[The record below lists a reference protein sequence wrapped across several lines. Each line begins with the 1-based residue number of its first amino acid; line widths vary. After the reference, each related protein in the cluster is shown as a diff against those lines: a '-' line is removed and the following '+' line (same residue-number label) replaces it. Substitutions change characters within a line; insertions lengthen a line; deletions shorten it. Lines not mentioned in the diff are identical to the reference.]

1 MDNFE
6 DEIKIAFNRIKSSE
20 LKAML
25 QEHEE
30 ISFDAETT
38 AAFNRIER
46 DRLKKKLIEHAE
58 ESIIIVPAAAASNTG
73 SPFASYWKFAAAA
86 CVIIGI
92 GMFLYNLNGNNKG
105 GGMAEIKQSKNE
117 KPKTNENTKQEKTTK
132 DENQIFISK
141 VFAEEIGE
149 LGFGSKPFE
158 LKVVVNKANKVLKYR
173 FSLNTITFKS
183 PRKISVTI
191 YKIQDHFYFRIDRK
205 VFLLEEGN
213 DYKIPKEELD
223 KEILDL
229 IP

>member
-1 MDNFE
+1 MEEFE
-6 DEIKIAFNRIKSSE
+6 DDLKIALTRIKRSE

-25 QEHEE
+25 KEHEE
-30 ISFDAETT
+30 ASFDAEAT
-38 AAFNRIER
+38 AAFYRIER
-46 DRLKKKLIEHAE
+46 DKLKKKLIEHTKV
-58 ESIIIVPAAAASNTG
+58 SSGVTVAASNTG
-73 SPFASYWKFAAAA
+73 STFASYWKFAAAA

-92 GMFLYNLNGNNKG
+92 GLFLYNLNGNNKG
-105 GGMAEIKQSKNE
+105 GEMAEIKQSKNE

-132 DENQIFISK
+132 DESQIFISK

>member
-1 MDNFE
+1 MDDFE
-6 DEIKIAFNRIKSSE
+6 DDLKIALTRLKRAE
-20 LKAML
+20 LKESL
-25 QEHEE
+25 QAYE
-30 ISFDAETT
+30 
-38 AAFNRIER
+38 
-46 DRLKKKLIEHAE
+46 E
-58 ESIIIVPAAAASNTG
+58 ESFEEDISEALKRQERTKLKAQLTSHNG
-73 SPFASYWKFAAAA
+73 EEKQPFSLLRYWKYSVAA
-86 CVIIGI
+86 CIIIGI
-92 GMFLYNLNGNNKG
+92 GLFLYNLNGNNKG
-105 GGMAEIKQSKNE
+105 GEMAEIKQSKNE
-117 KPKTNENTKQEKTTK
+117 KPKTNENTKKEKTTK

-158 LKVVVNKANKVLKYR
+158 LKVVVNKANKALKYR

-183 PRKISVTI
+183 PKKINVTI